1 MSRIVAIDFGLKR
14 TGIAVTDEMKMI
26 ASPLETI
33 DTHNLFPFL
42 KDYFSRNN
50 VEKII
55 LGYPNDVDENAQI
68 VITIK
73 KVFTKLKKEFKDKEI
88 ILHDERYTSKISSY
102 LIKSNNFKKK
112 ERSDKRLLDRVSA
125 CIILES
131 FLNSYQ

>member
-1 MSRIVAIDFGLKR
+1 MPRIVAIDFGLKR

-42 KDYFSRNN
+42 KDYFSKNN

-55 LGYPNDVDENAQI
+55 LGFPKDVDENAQI
-68 VITIK
+68 VIAIK

-102 LIKSNNFKKK
+102 LIKSNNLKKK

-125 CIILES
+125 CIILQS

>member
-1 MSRIVAIDFGLKR
+1 MSRIIAIDFGLKR

-55 LGYPNDVDENAQI
+55 LGFPKDVDENAQI
-68 VITIK
+68 VVAIK
-73 KVFTKLKKEFKDKEI
+73 KVFIKLKKEFKDKEI

-102 LIKSNNFKKK
+102 LIKSNNLKKK

-125 CIILES
+125 CIILQS

>member
-1 MSRIVAIDFGLKR
+1 MPRIVAIDFGLKR

-33 DTHNLFPFL
+33 DTHNLFTFL

-55 LGYPNDVDENAQI
+55 LGYPKDVDENAQI
-68 VITIK
+68 VIAIK
-73 KVFTKLKKEFKDKEI
+73 KVFIKLKKEFKDKEI

-102 LIKSNNFKKK
+102 LIKSNNLKKK

-125 CIILES
+125 CIILQS

>member
-1 MSRIVAIDFGLKR
+1 MPRIIAIDFGLKR

-55 LGYPNDVDENAQI
+55 LGFPKDVDENAQI
-68 VITIK
+68 VIAIK
-73 KVFTKLKKEFKDKEI
+73 KIFIKLKKEFKDKEI

-102 LIKSNNFKKK
+102 LIKSNNLKKK

-125 CIILES
+125 CIILQS

>member
-1 MSRIVAIDFGLKR
+1 MSRIIAIDFGLKR

-55 LGYPNDVDENAQI
+55 LGFPKDVDENAQI
-68 VITIK
+68 VIAIK

-102 LIKSNNFKKK
+102 LIKSNNLKKK

-125 CIILES
+125 CIILQS

>member
-1 MSRIVAIDFGLKR
+1 MSRIIAIDFGLKR

-55 LGYPNDVDENAQI
+55 LGFPKDVDENTQI
-68 VITIK
+68 VVAIK
-73 KVFTKLKKEFKDKEI
+73 KVFIKLKKEFKDKEI

-102 LIKSNNFKKK
+102 LIKSNNLKKK

-125 CIILES
+125 CIILQS

>member
-1 MSRIVAIDFGLKR
+1 MPRIIAIDFGLKR

-55 LGYPNDVDENAQI
+55 LGFPKDVDENAQI
-68 VITIK
+68 VIAIK

-102 LIKSNNFKKK
+102 LIKSNNLKKK
-112 ERSDKRLLDRVSA
+112 ERSDKRLLDKVSA
-125 CIILES
+125 CIILQS

>member
-1 MSRIVAIDFGLKR
+1 MSRIIAIDFGLKR

-42 KDYFSRNN
+42 KDYFSKNN

-55 LGYPNDVDENAQI
+55 LGFPKDVDENTQI
-68 VITIK
+68 VVAIK
-73 KVFTKLKKEFKDKEI
+73 KVFIKLKKEFKDKEI

-102 LIKSNNFKKK
+102 LIKSNNLKKK

-125 CIILES
+125 CIILQS

>member
-1 MSRIVAIDFGLKR
+1 MSRIIAIDFGLKR

-33 DTHNLFPFL
+33 DTHNLFTFL

-55 LGYPNDVDENAQI
+55 LGFPKDVDENAQI
-68 VITIK
+68 VVAIK

-88 ILHDERYTSKISSY
+88 ILHDERYTSKISS
-102 LIKSNNFKKK
+102 
-112 ERSDKRLLDRVSA
+112 
-125 CIILES
+125 
-131 FLNSYQ
+131 

>member
-1 MSRIVAIDFGLKR
+1 MPRIIAIDFGLKR

-33 DTHNLFPFL
+33 NTHNLFPFL

-55 LGYPNDVDENAQI
+55 LGFPKDVDENAQI
-68 VITIK
+68 VVAIK
-73 KVFTKLKKEFKDKEI
+73 KIFIKLKKEFKDKEI

-102 LIKSNNFKKK
+102 LIKSNNLKKK

-125 CIILES
+125 CIILQS

>member
-26 ASPLETI
+26 ASPLGTI
-33 DTHNLFPFL
+33 DTHNLFTFL

-55 LGYPNDVDENAQI
+55 LGYPKDVDENAQI
-68 VITIK
+68 VVAIK

-102 LIKSNNFKKK
+102 LIKSNNLKKK
-112 ERSDKRLLDRVSA
+112 ERSDKRLLDRISA
-125 CIILES
+125 CIILQS

>member
-1 MSRIVAIDFGLKR
+1 MPRIIAIDFGLKR

-26 ASPLETI
+26 AGPLETI

-42 KDYFSRNN
+42 KDYFSKNN

-55 LGYPNDVDENAQI
+55 LGFPKDVDENAQI
-68 VITIK
+68 VIAIK
-73 KVFTKLKKEFKDKEI
+73 KIFIKLKKEFKDKEI

-102 LIKSNNFKKK
+102 LIKSNNLKKK

-125 CIILES
+125 CIILQS

>member
-1 MSRIVAIDFGLKR
+1 MSRIIAIDFGLKR

-42 KDYFSRNN
+42 KDYFSKNN

-55 LGYPNDVDENAQI
+55 LGFPKDVDENAQI
-68 VITIK
+68 VIAIK

-102 LIKSNNFKKK
+102 LIKSNNLKKK

-125 CIILES
+125 CIILQS